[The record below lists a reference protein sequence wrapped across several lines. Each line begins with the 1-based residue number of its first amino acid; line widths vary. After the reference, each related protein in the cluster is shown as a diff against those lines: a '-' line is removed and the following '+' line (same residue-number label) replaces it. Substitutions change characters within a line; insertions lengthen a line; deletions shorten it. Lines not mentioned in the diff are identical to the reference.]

1 MIHIS
6 QIRVDLELF
15 IMKKFSQALVWLT
28 LSEVIFNIAGYII
41 QSSLGRI
48 LGPEEYGRY
57 GIIVTMTTMI
67 IILIGNGIPTAM
79 SKYLSEIME
88 SAPERIL
95 GIKYKAI
102 RLQIILMLAVTAI
115 FFVCSPLIAWALH
128 DPSLTPLFQ
137 LSSLIIPAFAAAS
150 FYFYYYTGL
159 HFFRLQAI
167 LKTIRAFARVVF
179 IISFAYFFGVSGA
192 ISGYIAAPLF
202 VFFIALACDLAI
214 THRYFPAT
222 QKTTTAPIAFSGR
235 TILAY
240 AWPLTLFF
248 LFYEFI
254 LTLDLYFVKSLLGSD
269 YLTGIYNA
277 AITAGRIPY
286 YLFYALTIILLP
298 AISKTTA
305 ERNTTETEALVN
317 KSLRLLTFLL
327 FPLVTLLIAYA
338 PEVLRLFYG
347 AEYAAAT
354 VPMSIYTIGVGF
366 LTVFYVLSF
375 ALNGAGLVKIPMK
388 LSFFGLLVMIILNF
402 LLIPKWQLIGAAL
415 STSIVSLVLM
425 IGILAYTETH
435 FRVHLSIRTLFFSC
449 LSTLLIALL
458 AHLIP
463 HGKNILAFMVPGAIL
478 FFLYF
483 LFLWFFD
490 ELNQHDLAPFRKLI
504 KRQ

>member
-1 MIHIS
+1 
-6 QIRVDLELF
+6 
-15 IMKKFSQALVWLT
+15 MKKFSQALVWLT
-28 LSEVIFNIAGYII
+28 LSEVIFNVAGYII

-57 GIIVTMTTMI
+57 GIVVTMTTMI

-79 SKYLSEIME
+79 SKYLSEVME

-95 GIKYKAI
+95 GIKYKAL
-102 RLQIILMLAVTAI
+102 RLQTILMLTVTAV
-115 FFVCSPLIAWALH
+115 FFACSPLIAWALH
-128 DPSLTPLFQ
+128 DASLIPLFQ

-167 LKTIRAFARVVF
+167 LKTMRALGRIIF
-179 IISFAYFFGVSGA
+179 IVSFAYFFGVSGA
-192 ISGYIAAPLF
+192 VSGYIAAPLF
-202 VFFIALACDLAI
+202 VFAIALICDLVI
-214 THRYFPAT
+214 THRYFPAAK
-222 QKTTTAPIAFSGR
+222 KTANAPIAFSGR

-240 AWPLTLFF
+240 AWPLTLFL

-277 AITAGRIPY
+277 AITVGRIPY

-305 ERNTTETEALVN
+305 ERNIAETEALVN
-317 KSLRLLTFLL
+317 KSLRLLVLLL
-327 FPLVTLLIAYA
+327 FPLVTLLVTYA
-338 PEVLRLFYG
+338 PEVLHLFYG
-347 AEYAAAT
+347 AKYAAAAA
-354 VPMSIYTIGVGF
+354 PMNIYALGVGF

-388 LSFFGLLVMIILNF
+388 LSFFGFLAMIVLNF
-402 LLIPKWQLIGAAL
+402 FLIPKWQLIGAAL
-415 STSIVSLVLM
+415 STTLISFALMVS
-425 IGILAYTETH
+425 ILAYTEKH
-435 FRVHLSIRTLFFSC
+435 FHVRLAWKTIILSLFNAF
-449 LSTLLIALL
+449 LIAFL
-458 AHLIP
+458 ARFLPSGSVSFVGSGI
-463 HGKNILAFMVPGAIL
+463 VL

-483 LFLWFFD
+483 ALLKLFG
-490 ELNQHDLAPFRKLI
+490 ELTEHDLAPF
-504 KRQ
+504 KRLLKRA